1 MRLLFIF
8 FCLLGMLVKGSA
20 QSKPELSSFTDTFG
34 IYSIKFPKTYFVSKQ
49 RPQTT
54 MFVAPKDNDQDK
66 FQERIVI
73 EVASVDANVTIES
86 IEKAIVEQLLANL
99 KGSTAT
105 LKYTTKLDGIP
116 TKKQIFSWTSSDGV
130 MLTAAHYWLISK
142 GTLIRITTLEE
153 TVVAMQKKL
162 NSGKSF
168 SEMKTP
174 EEEIVESIVVLKK

>member
-1 MRLLFIF
+1 
-8 FCLLGMLVKGSA
+8 
-20 QSKPELSSFTDTFG
+20 
-34 IYSIKFPKTYFVSKQ
+34 
-49 RPQTT
+49 
-54 MFVAPKDNDQDK
+54 
-66 FQERIVI
+66 
-73 EVASVDANVTIES
+73 
-86 IEKAIVEQLLANL
+86 
-99 KGSTAT
+99 
-105 LKYTTKLDGIP
+105 
-116 TKKQIFSWTSSDGV
+116 